1 MTNGNKSYKWV
12 FKEQLRT
19 DLESIKTMFSW
30 EIARQALAFHQQIP
44 NYKMTSLINLSTL
57 AKELKVG
64 GIWVKNEAER
74 LNLNSFKGLG
84 GTFALYRF
92 IQEKLNIPAE
102 KMSYDYLVSP
112 EVKKALGFI
121 TFASATDGNH
131 GRGLAWAAQQLGHN
145 AVIYVHSDTSEHRI
159 EAIREFGAIVKVIKG
174 NYDDAVNQIIVDSEA
189 NGWQIISD
197 TSWQDYYAIP
207 TYIMQGYGTI
217 VLETQMQLN
226 AQAIEKPTHIF
237 VQAGVG
243 ALAASIFGFYH
254 TLFNQNSP
262 KCITVEP
269 TNAACLLSS
278 IESENE
284 EAIQVGGSL
293 ETIMAGLSCGQP
305 SLVAW
310 ETLRRCVDLFVAVD
324 DYHAARG
331 MRLYASPLGSDQ
343 RIISGESGAVT
354 LGLLYALL
362 KDKQFKELKEK
373 LHIDKN
379 SQILLINTEGDTDPD
394 HYRQVVW
401 EGANPTP

>member
-1 MTNGNKSYKWV
+1 MTNDNKGFKWAY
-12 FKEQLRT
+12 KEQLRT
-19 DLESIKTMFSW
+19 NLELIKKTFSW

-44 NYKMTSLINLSTL
+44 NYKMTSLVNLSAL

-102 KMSYDYLVSP
+102 KMSYDYLISP
-112 EVKKALGFI
+112 EVKKALGII

-174 NYDDAVNQIIVDSEA
+174 NYDDAVNQIIIDSEA

-197 TSWQDYYAIP
+197 TSWQDYYQIP

-226 AQAIEKPTHIF
+226 AQAVEKPTHIF

-254 TLFNQNSP
+254 TLFDKNSP

-278 IESENE
+278 IESEHE
-284 EAIQVGGSL
+284 DAVQVIGSL

-310 ETLRRCVDLFVAVD
+310 ETLKKSVDLFFAVP

-331 MRLYASPLGSDQ
+331 MRLYSSPLGCDK

-354 LGLLYALL
+354 LGFLYALL
-362 KDKQFKELKEK
+362 NDDLSEDLKEK
-373 LHIDKN
+373 LQIDKN
-379 SQILLINTEGDTDPD
+379 SQILLINTEGDTDPY
-394 HYRQVVW
+394 HYRQVIW
-401 EGANPTP
+401 EGAKPTP